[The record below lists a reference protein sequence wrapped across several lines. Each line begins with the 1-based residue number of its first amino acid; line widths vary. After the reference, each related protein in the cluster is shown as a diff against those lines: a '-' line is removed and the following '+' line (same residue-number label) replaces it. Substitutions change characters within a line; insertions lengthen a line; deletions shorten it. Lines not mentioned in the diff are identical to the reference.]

1 MFVPNSGQ
9 EDADRDGMGD
19 SCDDDADSDGIVNID
34 VGNLVSPTYNELSQR
49 ALMFYEQEFN
59 SLTEPRH
66 YTVNLICRRTTA
78 GSFLMWTKGTAIRMS
93 MATPVTTAEQSK
105 IPHRG
110 IPIRM
115 GWEMNVMMIWM
126 GTVSVFVIS

>member
-19 SCDDDADSDGIVNID
+19 SCDDDADNDGIINTD
-34 VGNLVSPTYNELSQR
+34 VGNLVPQFWWALTFPNRNLTLS
-49 ALMFYEQEFN
+49 FVC
-59 SLTEPRH
+59 S
-66 YTVNLICRRTTA
+66 RTTA
-78 GSFLMWTKGTAIRMS
+78 GLFLMWSKRTAIKMS
-93 MATPVTTAEQSK
+93 MVTRVTTAEQSK

-115 GWEMNVMMIWM
+115 GWEMNAMMIWM
-126 GTVSVFVIS
+126 GMVSVFVII